1 MAYLAFV
8 VIIATI
14 LMYAWLEHIKKR
26 WLAIPLGALMAAVIA
41 LAMGA
46 PFEFNTSP
54 GMPNLNPAYWWGEDT
69 GWQLGL
75 PDWSHFVAVLPF
87 AVLAVAMWSPDFLG
101 HQVFQK
107 LSYPKNSEKAHMN
120 IDDTMIAAS
129 SRQAVGSLLGGGN
142 LSSSWGTYFIPASI
156 ARRPI
161 PGGAI
166 VTGVLCV
173 GAALWGYPMDLAIW
187 PPVLCV
193 ALIVGVFLPLM
204 EAGMQMTREGK
215 TTQSAALVVISS
227 VLVNPVF
234 GWSFTML
241 LDNLGLVGCKERAG
255 ELGKAGRWL
264 IPGITFLVLCT
275 VMALIGMFPGVPAI
289 METFRV

>member
-1 MAYLAFV
+1 M
-8 VIIATI
+8 
-14 LMYAWLEHIKKR
+14 
-26 WLAIPLGALMAAVIA
+26 
-41 LAMGA
+41 
-46 PFEFNTSP
+46 
-54 GMPNLNPAYWWGEDT
+54 
-69 GWQLGL
+69 
-75 PDWSHFVAVLPF
+75 
-87 AVLAVAMWSPDFLG
+87 
-101 HQVFQK
+101 FQK
-107 LSYPKNSEKAHMN
+107 LSYPKKSERAHMN

-142 LSSSWGTYFIPASI
+142 ISSSWGTYIIPASI

-166 VTGVLCV
+166 VTGALCV
-173 GAALWGYPMDLAIW
+173 VAALWGYPMDLAIW

-241 LDNLGLVGCKERAG
+241 LDNLGLVGCKDRAG

-289 METFRV
+289 METFRM